1 MKLAAYTKQEA
12 RLLEDLY
19 IKGYKKEGI
28 WGKGRTPANETI
40 NRPDFATTPAGVA
53 RQKAAEQ
60 NKQKILFLV
69 QNNCNNVAKI
79 CRHANLSETV
89 VRRYLR
95 ALHAEGKILLE
106 DTNKYGG
113 TFWRPV

>member
-1 MKLAAYTKQEA
+1 MKLATYTKQEA

-19 IKGYKKEGI
+19 VQGYKKEGI

-40 NRPDFATTPAGVA
+40 NRPDFATTPAGIA

-60 NKQKILFLV
+60 NKQRVLFLA
-69 QNNCNNVAKI
+69 QNGCGSVAKI
-79 CRHANLSETV
+79 CKHTNLSETV

-95 ALHAEGKILLE
+95 VLEAEGYLE
-106 DTNKYGG
+106 MVETTKFGAKL
-113 TFWRPV
+113 WRPL